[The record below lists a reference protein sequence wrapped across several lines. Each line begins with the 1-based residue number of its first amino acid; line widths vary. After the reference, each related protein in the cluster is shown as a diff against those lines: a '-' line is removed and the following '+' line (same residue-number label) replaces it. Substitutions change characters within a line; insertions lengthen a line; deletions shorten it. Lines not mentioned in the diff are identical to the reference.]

1 MYATMFFRI
10 KVEGFW
16 CARNSKPCL
25 QAWAFPYYGKLTH
38 GKVHASRG
46 GMGSPQQQPW
56 VYQSKPKEIIT
67 QKKKLNKP
75 HVGPSETS

>member
-38 GKVHASRG
+38 GRIMRQEG
-46 GMGSPQQQPW
+46 GWGAHNNNLGYTKANQR
-56 VYQSKPKEIIT
+56 K
-67 QKKKLNKP
+67 
-75 HVGPSETS
+75 